1 MPEGRPMHTRS
12 ARVARGTA
20 AALVATVVA
29 AVSHTLAG
37 DAAPSLFGLAAAF
50 VLAAATCSLLAGR
63 TLSTARLIVA
73 IVLSQSL
80 FHLVFAGVGTPVP
93 VPHVHGLPRTVE
105 LLPHVHGDGMTLAH
119 LAAALVTALLLR
131 VAEGAFWALAEG
143 VRTLAARAARLL
155 APAPRRAPVR
165 IPVGTGDAAV
175 ALRRLLAAHLRH
187 RGPPV
192 VSAAL

>member
-20 AALVATVVA
+20 AAFVATVVA
-29 AVSHTLAG
+29 ALSHTLAG
-37 DAAPSLFGLAAAF
+37 DTAPSLFGLSAAF
-50 VLAAATCSLLAGR
+50 VLAAAVCTLLAGR
-63 TLSTARLIVA
+63 TLSTTRLTVA

-93 VPHVHGLPRTVE
+93 VPHVHGLPETIE

-119 LAAALVTALLLR
+119 LGAALATALVLR
-131 VAEGAFWALAEG
+131 FAEGAFWSIAAG
-143 VRTLAARAARLL
+143 VRTLVARVIRPVSSIPRPAR
-155 APAPRRAPVR
+155 VR
-165 IPVGTGDAAV
+165 VAVGTGDAAV
-175 ALRRLLAAHLRH
+175 ALRRRLAAHLRH